1 MVKRYETRISKS
13 AHGGW
18 KAESSVM
25 LDDTL
30 CFTMTTMKRASGS
43 VVTSASVAKRE
54 GNFDTHRMY
63 EDYSRRL
70 DSHKYPRVTA
80 KVIETQHIG
89 ALSDIENYLN
99 EARAQ
104 YGIELQYA

>member
-1 MVKRYETRISKS
+1 MLHETRISKTM
-13 AHGGW
+13 HGVW

-30 CFTMTTMKRASGS
+30 CFTLTTMKRASGS

-54 GNFDTHRMY
+54 GNFYTHRTY
-63 EDYSRRL
+63 EDYSRQL

-80 KVIETQHIG
+80 KVVENQHIF
-89 ALSDIENYLN
+89 ALSGIDDYIN
-99 EARAQ
+99 EARAK
-104 YGIELQYA
+104 YGIELIYA

>member
-1 MVKRYETRISKS
+1 MLHETRLGKTM
-13 AHGGW
+13 HGVW

-30 CFTMTTMKRASGS
+30 CFTLTTMKRASGS

-54 GNFDTHRMY
+54 GNFYTHRMY
-63 EDYSRRL
+63 EDYSRQL

-80 KVIETQHIG
+80 KVVENQHIF
-89 ALSDIENYLN
+89 ALSGIDDYIN
-99 EARAQ
+99 EARAK
-104 YGIELQYA
+104 YGIELIYA

>member
-1 MVKRYETRISKS
+1 MLHETRISKTM
-13 AHGGW
+13 HGVW

-30 CFTMTTMKRASGS
+30 CFTLTTMKRASGS

-54 GNFDTHRMY
+54 GNFYTHRMY
-63 EDYSRRL
+63 EDYSRQL

-80 KVIETQHIG
+80 KVVENQHIF
-89 ALSDIENYLN
+89 ALSGIDEYIN
-99 EARAQ
+99 EARAK
-104 YGIELQYA
+104 YGIELIYA